1 MASSSPDPSLDPS
14 PVHEPASARGAAIS
28 AAFPSV
34 SVIIPAV
41 NEGVTI
47 GAAIASAWSA
57 GAEEVIVVDG
67 GSQDET
73 IREARQQGAAVV
85 TTGRGRALQQNAG
98 AAQARG
104 EVLLFLHAD
113 SRLTPSCLSQIRA
126 ALAVHAGPVLGAF
139 HQTVDAPGWRY
150 RLLERGNGW
159 RVRLLGLAYGDQGL
173 FVRRSWFDR
182 VGGFPEVPLLED
194 LMLSRRAR
202 SVGPLLLLPG
212 PLITSARRWQRHGV
226 VQQTLRNWSIVAR
239 YFLGADPATLR
250 SSYQSH
256 DHGSGHQEP

>member
-1 MASSSPDPSLDPS
+1 MASPSPDPS
-14 PVHEPASARGAAIS
+14 PVHEPTSARGAAQHGS
-28 AAFPSV
+28 FPAI

-41 NEGVTI
+41 NEALTI
-47 GAAIASAWSA
+47 RAAIASAWTA

-73 IREARQQGAAVV
+73 IREARLHGAAVV
-85 TTGRGRALQQNAG
+85 SSGRGRAAQQNAG
-98 AAQARG
+98 AAQAHG

-113 SRLTPSCLSQIRA
+113 SRLTPSCLSQVRA
-126 ALAVHAGPVLGAF
+126 SLVAHAGPVLGAF
-139 HQTVDAPGWRY
+139 HQTIDAPGWRY

-159 RVRLLGLAYGDQGL
+159 RVRMLGLAYGDQGI
-173 FVRRSWFDR
+173 FVRRNWFDT
-182 VGGFPEVPLLED
+182 VGGFPEEPLLED

-202 SVGPLLLLPG
+202 TVSPLLLLPG

-226 VQQTLRNWSIVAR
+226 VRQTLRNWSIVAR

-250 SSYQSH
+250 TSYQAH
-256 DHGSGHQEP
+256 DHGS